1 MMTLHSLVAAAAA
14 LVATLGLR
22 ADLPTPVTQPARS
35 NALTTW
41 KQGGSAFGIF
51 VPSERPMN
59 ATDANGNRLPPL
71 YTEGGAHTLGS
82 NPLLDYLF
90 LNLEGAYDAASVKA
104 MPWIRMPWAAAS
116 AARSSRSQ
124 AVRSASCALSPVST
138 MPSVMNT
145 TTFRASARPLVFSS

>member
-1 MMTLHSLVAAAAA
+1 MTLHTLVAAAAA
-14 LVATLGLR
+14 LVVSLGLR
-22 ADLPTPVTQPARS
+22 ADLPARTAAQPARS
-35 NALTTW
+35 NALATW

-90 LNLEGAYDAASVKA
+90 LNLGPEFV
-104 MPWIRMPWAAAS
+104 WLI
-116 AARSSRSQ
+116 
-124 AVRSASCALSPVST
+124 
-138 MPSVMNT
+138 
-145 TTFRASARPLVFSS
+145 